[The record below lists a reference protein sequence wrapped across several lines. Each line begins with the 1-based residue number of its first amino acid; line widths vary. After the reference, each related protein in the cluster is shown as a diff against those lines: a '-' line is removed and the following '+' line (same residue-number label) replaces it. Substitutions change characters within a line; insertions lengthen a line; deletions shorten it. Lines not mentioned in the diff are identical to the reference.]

1 MDEDDIFGKM
11 NLLSLDNRQQ
21 SSFFSKINQ
30 RLSFND
36 NQEDEE
42 NEIIIVNDDKTE
54 LSQIKELDNDSRS
67 VTESANR
74 SRKESQMNLREN
86 INLNLNEEKKEEEFL
101 RPHDIKVNIN
111 KNDNNNINNIDNRF
125 KNNNRQLDFED
136 LVNKKYGL
144 FPII

>member
-1 MDEDDIFGKM
+1 MAELLFHKM
-11 NLLSLDNRQQ
+11 KFLNLNKTSNPKNILSNLN
-21 SSFFSKINQ
+21 SNQ
-30 RLSFND
+30 D
-36 NQEDEE
+36 DEE
-42 NEIIIVNDDKTE
+42 NDIIVVNDEKTE
-54 LSQIKELDNDSRS
+54 LSLIKESENDSLS

-74 SRKESQMNLREN
+74 SRKESQLNLLEN
-86 INLNLNEEKKEEEFL
+86 INLNEEKKDEFL

>member
-1 MDEDDIFGKM
+1 MAELLFHKMKFLNLNKTSNPKNIFSNLNLNQDDGE
-11 NLLSLDNRQQ
+11 
-21 SSFFSKINQ
+21 
-30 RLSFND
+30 ND
-36 NQEDEE
+36 
-42 NEIIIVNDDKTE
+42 IIVVNDEKTE
-54 LSQIKELDNDSRS
+54 LSLIKESENDSLS

-74 SRKESQMNLREN
+74 SRKESQLNLLEN
-86 INLNLNEEKKEEEFL
+86 INLNEEKKDEFL
-101 RPHDIKVNIN
+101 RPHDINLNIN

>member
-1 MDEDDIFGKM
+1 MAELLFHKMKFLNLNKTSNPKNIFSNLNLNQDDGE
-11 NLLSLDNRQQ
+11 
-21 SSFFSKINQ
+21 
-30 RLSFND
+30 ND
-36 NQEDEE
+36 
-42 NEIIIVNDDKTE
+42 IIVVNDEKTE
-54 LSQIKELDNDSRS
+54 LSLIKESENDSLS

-74 SRKESQMNLREN
+74 SRKESQLNLLEN
-86 INLNLNEEKKEEEFL
+86 INLNEEKKDEFL

>member
-1 MDEDDIFGKM
+1 MAELLFHKMKFLNLNKTSNPKNIFSNLNLNQDDGE
-11 NLLSLDNRQQ
+11 
-21 SSFFSKINQ
+21 
-30 RLSFND
+30 ND
-36 NQEDEE
+36 
-42 NEIIIVNDDKTE
+42 IIVVNDEKTE
-54 LSQIKELDNDSRS
+54 LSLIKESENDSLS

-74 SRKESQMNLREN
+74 SRKESQLNLLEN
-86 INLNLNEEKKEEEFL
+86 INLNEEKKDEFL
-101 RPHDIKVNIN
+101 RPHDIKVNNN

>member
-1 MDEDDIFGKM
+1 MAELLFHKMKFLNLNKTSNPKNIFSNLNPNQDDGE
-11 NLLSLDNRQQ
+11 
-21 SSFFSKINQ
+21 
-30 RLSFND
+30 ND
-36 NQEDEE
+36 
-42 NEIIIVNDDKTE
+42 IIVVNDEKTE
-54 LSQIKELDNDSRS
+54 LSLIKESENDSLS

-74 SRKESQMNLREN
+74 SRKESQLNLLEN
-86 INLNLNEEKKEEEFL
+86 INLNEEKKDEFL